1 MIRIKANN
9 GQNTLTLDDKYIT
22 LIDRSCHNTRM
33 SLTKIKNGMCTG
45 EYVAHDPRCEIDGLR
60 DQYIVSMHMHRI
72 GCCTFGKLTWDI
84 IMDYVRKAQAKSKRK
99 TTKAA
104 KRKAK
109 R

>member
-9 GQNTLTLDDKYIT
+9 GRTLTLDDKYIT
-22 LIDRSCHNTRM
+22 LIDRNCHDTRM
-33 SLTKIKNGMCTG
+33 SLTKIKNGMRTG
-45 EYVAHDPRCEIDGLR
+45 EYVAHDPRCKVDGLR
-60 DQYIVSMHMHRI
+60 DQYIVSMQMRRI
-72 GCCTFGKLTWDI
+72 GCCAFGKLTWDI
-84 IMDYVRKAQAKSKRK
+84 IMDYVREAQAKSKRK